1 MQGLIFDFL
10 SPDDTMKNMEKTFN
24 EKVYDVVA
32 RIPYGRVATFGQ
44 IAQMIG
50 RPRMA
55 RFVGYASNNKA
66 SWHLPWHRVVF
77 KDGSLCSGFAA
88 EQYRILKSEGVK
100 FNHDKTVVMTD
111 FQWDPERDDAPM
123 DIRDFPLVF

>member
-1 MQGLIFDFL
+1 MIDKLN
-10 SPDDTMKNMEKTFN
+10 SMEKTFN
-24 EKVYDVVA
+24 ERVYDIVA

-50 RPRMA
+50 RPRCA
-55 RFVGYASNNKA
+55 RFVGYASNNRA

-77 KDGSLCSGFAA
+77 KDGSLCSGMAA
-88 EQYRILKSEGVK
+88 EQYRALKNEGVK
-100 FNHDKTVVMTD
+100 FDHEKRVVMTD
-111 FQWDPERDDAPM
+111 YQWDPERDGVPM